1 MTDSMDVDTGSIAID
16 EDLQS
21 RQMAVY
27 GRESMQKLKTA
38 SVLISGLNGLGAEVA
53 KNVILANVKAVTLH
67 DDKAATAADAGS
79 HFYLGEAEVGKNR
92 ATVCAQ
98 QMQELNPGVEVR
110 SAEGP
115 FPLEH
120 LSNFT
125 IVVAI
130 DVPLDI
136 ALKADAFCRAQSP
149 PIAFIR
155 ADVRGLCGM
164 VFADFGPTF
173 TCLDPTGESIKSA
186 IVETIYPLNDPP
198 KDGMQK
204 IKVHCVEDDDLD
216 LDDGDHITFSEVEG
230 MGGLN
235 GIEPQACLDVS
246 KGKKT
251 IVMAVPVAAAAGT
264 YTRGGLIT
272 ETRMPKVLEYS
283 SLETFAT
290 APGSLW
296 EVDESKMAPA
306 ATSFSEEFLGVFG
319 SPKANTCYG
328 RSGLLH
334 LGFRALDAY
343 VAKHGALP
351 PPVDAA
357 AAEEMVAIAKS
368 INDASPDKVAQ
379 LDLPERSLILKQMAM
394 GARAVLCPMA
404 AIFGGIVGQ
413 EVVKAATAKFHPI
426 CQGFYFDALEC
437 LPNKELPLEE
447 FSGASAA
454 GRYEGQVSVFGS
466 SFQQRLQSLNVFLVG
481 SGALG
486 CEFLKNLAL
495 MGVSSAGGAKLTVT
509 DDDIIEKSNL
519 SRQFLFRNH
528 NVGQSKSLSG
538 VNAATV
544 MNPALK
550 AVALQDRVSPD
561 TENVFN
567 TPFWQSLDVV
577 VNALDN
583 VKARLYVDSKCVFYN
598 KPLLE
603 SGTLG
608 TKCNTQM
615 VIPHLTEN
623 YGATQDPPE

>member
-1 MTDSMDVDTGSIAID
+1 M
-16 EDLQS
+16 
-21 RQMAVY
+21 
-27 GRESMQKLKTA
+27 
-38 SVLISGLNGLGAEVA
+38 ISGLNGLGAEVA

-98 QMQELNPGVEVR
+98 QMQELNRAWRCAPR
-110 SAEGP
+110 RAPS
-115 FPLEH
+115 PLEH

-230 MGGLN
+230 MGALN

-246 KGKKT
+246 KEEDDRHGRPGRRRCRRLH
-251 IVMAVPVAAAAGT
+251 AWRPHHRDAHA
-264 YTRGGLIT
+264 
-272 ETRMPKVLEYS
+272 KVLEYS
-283 SLETFAT
+283 EPRDLCHGAGQPLGGGRVEDGAGG
-290 APGSLW
+290 P
-296 EVDESKMAPA
+296 
-306 ATSFSEEFLGVFG
+306 FSEEFLGVFG

-379 LDLPERSLILKQMAM
+379 LDLP
-394 GARAVLCPMA
+394 GRALNPQADGDGRACRPLPDGRHLRRHRRP
-404 AIFGGIVGQ
+404 GG
-413 EVVKAATAKFHPI
+413 
-426 CQGFYFDALEC
+426 CQGGDRQVPSD
-437 LPNKELPLEE
+437 LPGLLLRRSRMPAGQGAAAGGV
-447 FSGASAA
+447 FAASAS
-454 GRYEGQVSVFGS
+454 GRHEGRVSVFGS
-466 SFQQRLQSLNVFLVG
+466 SFQQRLRAST
-481 SGALG
+481 SS
-486 CEFLKNLAL
+486 
-495 MGVSSAGGAKLTVT
+495 SSARAPS
-509 DDDIIEKSNL
+509 DASS
-519 SRQFLFRNH
+519 SRISR
-528 NVGQSKSLSG
+528 
-538 VNAATV
+538 
-544 MNPALK
+544 
-550 AVALQDRVSPD
+550 
-561 TENVFN
+561 
-567 TPFWQSLDVV
+567 
-577 VNALDN
+577 
-583 VKARLYVDSKCVFYN
+583 
-598 KPLLE
+598 
-603 SGTLG
+603 
-608 TKCNTQM
+608 
-615 VIPHLTEN
+615 
-623 YGATQDPPE
+623 